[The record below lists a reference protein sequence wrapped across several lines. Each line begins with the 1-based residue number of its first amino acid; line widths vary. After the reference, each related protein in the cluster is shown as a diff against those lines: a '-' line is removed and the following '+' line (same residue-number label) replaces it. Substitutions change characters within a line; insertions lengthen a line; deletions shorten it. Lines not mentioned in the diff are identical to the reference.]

1 MSDQFNKRVKY
12 NSYSY
17 RYRDATE
24 HRAALLEQNDEE
36 LVAGGSSFVIGSN
49 QGAGDA
55 PMDYHSEGS
64 SNVMAEEA
72 GVTTSEPECDEFVT
86 DYLVESSDDERM
98 DTERTEGYDVEAE
111 LRRWAISTNQSYNSI
126 SQVMEIIFQRTL
138 LKTHRNG
145 SNEVVT
151 INGSQYWYNG
161 IRRCLLNEL
170 RLRLLG

>member
-24 HRAALLEQNDEE
+24 RRAALLEQNDEE
-36 LVAGGSSFVIGSN
+36 LVAGGSSYVIGSN
-49 QGAGDA
+49 QGAGDE

-126 SQVMEIIFQRTL
+126 SQVMEIIFQKML
-138 LKTHRNG
+138 
-145 SNEVVT
+145 
-151 INGSQYWYNG
+151 
-161 IRRCLLNEL
+161 EL
-170 RLRLLG
+170 C